1 MPFDNGQFP
10 SFKSILNTLIDSL
23 NKFLLIILLILV
35 ILTIFIRSFILDI
48 LKFIFLII
56 IIFRIVSK
64 NKYQRAK
71 ENNQF
76 IKIKKTLLKPFT
88 NLIRNF
94 KHRKTFIYKKCLKC
108 KTILKLPLPNKRGIN
123 HAKCP
128 NCSNRVTLFTLRKKT
143 ADKIKVEVI
152 KKKK

>member
-56 IIFRIVSK
+56 IIFFL
-64 NKYQRAK
+64 N
-71 ENNQF
+71 
-76 IKIKKTLLKPFT
+76 
-88 NLIRNF
+88 NF
-94 KHRKTFIYKKCLKC
+94 KWLDNFIIVFVNLSILVDFLGILWYK
-108 KTILKLPLPNKRGIN
+108 
-123 HAKCP
+123 
-128 NCSNRVTLFTLRKKT
+128 F
-143 ADKIKVEVI
+143 VI
-152 KKKK
+152 F